1 MNLIDTAIR
10 ILEARLLKKLV
21 RYVACVDA
29 ERTTRASRATTLS
42 HVNERNPERLSF
54 GRN

>member
-21 RYVACVDA
+21 RYVACIDA
-29 ERTTRASRATTLS
+29 ECTARTSRATTLS
-42 HVNERNPERLSF
+42 HVNERNREHLSF